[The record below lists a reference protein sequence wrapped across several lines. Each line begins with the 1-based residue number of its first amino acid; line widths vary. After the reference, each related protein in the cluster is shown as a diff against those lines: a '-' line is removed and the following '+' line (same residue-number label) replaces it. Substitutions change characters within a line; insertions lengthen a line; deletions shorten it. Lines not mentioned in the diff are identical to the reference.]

1 MSDQRPKFGISQFR
15 NNQLTFARMESL
27 PQSNVCHEPTYR
39 ELFYAHAR
47 HVRNFLFYK
56 GATANE
62 AEDLAQEAFLRLWRD
77 CAKVPVEKAK
87 SYLFAVSGNLF
98 LDEKKHEQVVLK
110 FQRAVPQEEATEENP
125 HFDLETKELQDRL
138 ENAIA
143 QLPEN
148 QRVVFLMNRM
158 DKMKYAEIAAHL
170 DLSVKAVEKRM
181 HLALVE
187 LRQILKGI

>member
-1 MSDQRPKFGISQFR
+1 
-15 NNQLTFARMESL
+15 MESL
-27 PQSNVCHEPTYR
+27 PAKNVCQEHTYR

-56 GATANE
+56 GASAAE
-62 AEDLAQEAFLRLWRD
+62 ADDLAQEAFLRLWRD
-77 CAKVPVEKAK
+77 CTKVPIEKVK
-87 SYLFAVSGNLF
+87 GYLFAVAGNLF
-98 LDEKKHEQVVLK
+98 LDEKKHEQVVLR
-110 FQRAVPQEEATEENP
+110 FQRQAPTEEATDDNP
-125 HFDLETKELQDRL
+125 HFDLETRELQDRL
-138 ENAIA
+138 EKAIA

-158 DKMKYAEIAAHL
+158 DKMKYTEIAACL

>member
-1 MSDQRPKFGISQFR
+1 MVENWKTCNFGH
-15 NNQLTFARMESL
+15 NCTFAFMDLL
-27 PQSNVCHEPTYR
+27 PQKNVCHEPTYR

-56 GATANE
+56 GANATE
-62 AEDLAQEAFLRLWRD
+62 ADDLAQEAFLRLWRD

-87 SYLFAVSGNLF
+87 SYLFTVAGNLF
-98 LDEKKHEQVVLK
+98 LDEKKHEQVVLR
-110 FQRAVPQEEATEENP
+110 FQRQAPTEEASNEENP

-138 ENAIA
+138 EKAIA

-148 QRVVFLMNRM
+148 QRIVFLMNRM
-158 DKMKYAEIAAHL
+158 DKMKYAEIAAYL

>member
-1 MSDQRPKFGISQFR
+1 LYLCPMD
-15 NNQLTFARMESL
+15 SL
-27 PQSNVCHEPTYR
+27 PQNNVCHEPTYR

-47 HVRNFLFYK
+47 HLRNFLCYK
-56 GATANE
+56 GANATE
-62 AEDLAQEAFLRLWRD
+62 AADLAQEAFLRLWRD
-77 CAKVPVEKAK
+77 CAKVPVEKVK
-87 SYLFAVSGNLF
+87 GYLFAVAGNLF
-98 LDEKKHEQVVLK
+98 LDEKKHEQVVLR
-110 FQRAVPQEEATEENP
+110 FQRQAVPQETSEENP

-138 ENAIA
+138 ETAIA

-148 QRVVFLMNRM
+148 QRIVFLMNRM
-158 DKMKYAEIAAHL
+158 DKMKYAEIAAYL

>member
-1 MSDQRPKFGISQFR
+1 MD
-15 NNQLTFARMESL
+15 SL
-27 PQSNVCHEPTYR
+27 PINNVCHEPTYR

-47 HVRNFLFYK
+47 HVRNFLCYK
-56 GATANE
+56 GANATE
-62 AEDLAQEAFLRLWRD
+62 ADDLAQEAFLRLWRD
-77 CAKVPVEKAK
+77 CAKVAFEKAK
-87 SYLFAVSGNLF
+87 GYLFAVAGNLF
-98 LDEKKHEQVVLK
+98 LDEKKHEQVVLC
-110 FQRAVPQEEATEENP
+110 FQRQATTEEASNDENP

-138 ENAIA
+138 EKAIA
-143 QLPEN
+143 QLPEK

-158 DKMKYAEIAAHL
+158 DKMKYAEIAAYL

>member
-1 MSDQRPKFGISQFR
+1 MIIHMEQA
-15 NNQLTFARMESL
+15 NNNA
-27 PQSNVCHEPTYR
+27 CHEPTYR

-47 HVRNFLFYK
+47 HVRNFLCYK
-56 GATANE
+56 GASTTE
-62 AEDLAQEAFLRLWRD
+62 ADDLAQEAFLRLWRD

-87 SYLFAVSGNLF
+87 GYLFAVAGNLF
-98 LDEKKHEQVVLK
+98 LDEKKHEQVVLR
-110 FQRAVPQEEATEENP
+110 FQRQAPAQEATDETP

-138 ENAIA
+138 ERAIA

-158 DKMKYAEIAAHL
+158 DKMKYAEIAAYL
-170 DLSVKAVEKRM
+170 NLSVKAVEKRM
-181 HLALVE
+181 HLALLE

>member
-1 MSDQRPKFGISQFR
+1 MKP
-15 NNQLTFARMESL
+15 LTYLCRMEPL
-27 PQSNVCHEPTYR
+27 PHQNVCHEPTYR
-39 ELFYAHAR
+39 ELFYAHSR
-47 HVRNFLFYK
+47 HVRNFLCYK
-56 GATANE
+56 GAAANE

-77 CAKVPVEKAK
+77 CAKVPIEKVK
-87 SYLFAVSGNLF
+87 GYLFAVAGNLF

-110 FQRAVPQEEATEENP
+110 FQRLAPATEATDENP

-138 ENAIA
+138 ETAIA
-143 QLPEN
+143 KLPEN

-158 DKMKYAEIAAHL
+158 DKMKYAEIAEHL

-181 HLALVE
+181 HLALVQ

>member
-1 MSDQRPKFGISQFR
+1 
-15 NNQLTFARMESL
+15 MEPL
-27 PQSNVCHEPTYR
+27 PQKNVCQEPTYR

-56 GATANE
+56 GASATEAN
-62 AEDLAQEAFLRLWRD
+62 DLAQEAFLRLWRD
-77 CAKVPVEKAK
+77 CAKVSVEKARG
-87 SYLFAVSGNLF
+87 YLFAVAGNLF
-98 LDEKKHEQVVLK
+98 LDEKKHEQVVLR
-110 FQRAVPQEEATEENP
+110 FQRQAPAAEASNEENP

-138 ENAIA
+138 ERAIE

-158 DKMKYAEIAAHL
+158 DKMKYAEIAAYL